1 MGNLPP
7 LPEPDAFIGM
17 GDGMSIVVPPSEWAR
32 FNAYKVF
39 TADQMRLYAEEAVKQ
54 ERVASQA
61 EIQKLR
67 QHIAAIYKCASSIRA
82 RGGSDQINSIQRHR

>member
-1 MGNLPP
+1 MGDNLPP

-39 TADQMRLYAEEAVKQ
+39 TAEQMRAYAEEAVRM
-54 ERVASQA
+54 ERERLSGAVGRFTDQVEEYARSRSEVAP
-61 EIQKLR
+61 EPTER
-67 QHIAAIYKCASSIRA
+67 
-82 RGGSDQINSIQRHR
+82 